1 MKHRS
6 VGTDMNQQISIKTA
20 VPGPKSQKLMEERR
34 KHVAR
39 GPFHATPIFVERAKG
54 SFVEDVDGNVFLDFS
69 SGIGVVNTGHSPE
82 VIVNAIKTQADKFL
96 HTSFNILPYEG
107 YIRVCEKLNQH
118 APGSFDKKSL
128 LLNSGAEA
136 VENAVKIARAFTGKQ
151 AVICFD
157 HAYHGRTYMAMAL
170 TAKNK
175 PYKHNFGPFVS
186 EVYRAPFPYEYRWN
200 GKNCVDECFAEFSD
214 LVNLRVGTENTAA
227 VILEPVL
234 GEGGFMPFPT
244 SFLKKLREFCTVNKI
259 VLIADEI
266 QSGFG
271 RTGEVFASKVLGFE
285 PDLVT
290 SAKGLGGGTVIAAV
304 TGRAEMMDAA
314 MEGGLGGT
322 FGGNPVSCAAA
333 LEVFKLFENGT
344 ILKNVA
350 NLATPLQ
357 SKLKSFKEKF
367 NIVGDVRG
375 LGVMQSLELVK
386 DKTTKEPNKDAAG
399 KLAKFCLEK
408 GLVILTCGTYGNVV
422 RLLMPLTTE
431 VKDLEIGLNIIEE
444 GLKTL

>member
-1 MKHRS
+1 M
-6 VGTDMNQQISIKTA
+6 QITIKTA
-20 VPGPKSQKLMEERR
+20 IPGPKSQKLMDARK

-69 SGIGVVNTGHSPE
+69 SGIGVVNTGHSPDA
-82 VIVNAIKTQADKFL
+82 IVNAIKSQAEKFI

-107 YIRVCEKLNQH
+107 YVNVCEKLNQH
-118 APGSFDKKSL
+118 APGAFEKKSL

-136 VENAVKIARAFTGKQ
+136 VENAIKIARAYTGKQ

-175 PYKHNFGPFVS
+175 PYKHGFGPFLS

-200 GKNCVDECFAEFSD
+200 GKNCVEESFNEFSD
-214 LVNLRVGTENTAA
+214 LVNYRVGSENIAA

-234 GEGGFMPFPT
+234 GEGGFMPFPV
-244 SFLKKLREFCTVNKI
+244 SFLKKLREFCTTNKI

-271 RTGEVFASKVLGFE
+271 RTGKVFAMSTIGVD
-285 PDLVT
+285 PDLTT
-290 SAKGLGGGTVIAAV
+290 SAKGLGGGAVIAAV
-304 TGRAEMMDAA
+304 TGKAEMMDAA

-322 FGGNPVSCAAA
+322 FGGNPISCAAA
-333 LEVFKLFENGT
+333 MEVFKIFEEGSL
-344 ILKNVA
+344 LKNVST
-350 NLATPLQ
+350 LSEKLQ
-357 SKLKSFKEKF
+357 SRLAGFKEKYKV
-367 NIVGDVRG
+367 VGDVRG
-375 LGVMQSLELVK
+375 LGVMQAIELVK
-386 DKTTKEPNKDAAG
+386 DKNTKEPNKEGAG
-399 KLAKFCLEK
+399 KLAKFCLDR
-408 GLVILTCGTYGNVV
+408 GLVILTCGTFGNVV
-422 RLLMPLTTE
+422 RLLMPLSTE
-431 VKDLEIGLNIIEE
+431 AKDMEVGLAIIEE